1 MIPDSTILIIIFSLI
16 LSALFSGVEIAFISS
31 NKLQIELQN
40 KQGYLSGRIL
50 SKFVKNTPRFIG
62 ATLIGNT
69 IALVVYGIF
78 MAGLLDPLL
87 ELYLPAPFNNDI
99 SILLLQ
105 TILSTLVVLA
115 TAEFLPKSIFLIN
128 PNKMVSL
135 FAIPMLFFYYLLL
148 PFVLIIIFLSKVVI
162 KYVLRLEYT
171 EDKIVFRM
179 TDLTNYLKNSTSYD
193 EEDAEQSEVDTKIFN
208 NAVEFKTL
216 KVRDCMIPRT
226 EIVAVDIEDG
236 IEGLRQAFLESGYS
250 KILVYRENKDDILG
264 YCHSRALF
272 KKPKRIEDIIT
283 PISIIPETIHAN
295 ELLIYFIK
303 DHRSMA
309 LVVDEFG
316 GTSGIVT
323 IEDVMEEIFGE
334 IQDEHDDEMLI
345 EQQLD
350 DNNFL
355 LSARL
360 EVDYLNEKYDWD
372 LPEGDYD
379 TLGGYVLAINEDI
392 PEVGDI
398 IKAGPFTVTVI
409 SKQDARID
417 TVKLQVNLDYI
428 DNA

>member
-1 MIPDSTILIIIFSLI
+1 MISDTTIIIIFFSLI
-16 LSALFSGVEIAFISS
+16 LSAIFSGVEIAFISA

-40 KQGYLSGRIL
+40 KQGYLTGRIL
-50 SKFVKNTPRFIG
+50 STFVKNTPRFIG
-62 ATLIGNT
+62 TTLVGNT

-78 MAGLLDPLL
+78 MASLLEPLL
-87 ELYLPAPFNNDI
+87 ATHLPEAINNNF
-99 SILLLQ
+99 SILIFQ
-105 TILSTLVVLA
+105 TIISTLVVLA

-148 PFVLIIIFLSKVVI
+148 PFVLVIISLSKIII
-162 KYVLRLEYT
+162 KYVLRLDYT
-171 EDKIVFRM
+171 EDKVVFRI
-179 TDLTNYLKNSTSYD
+179 TDLTNYLKNLSSYD
-193 EEDAEQSEVDTKIFN
+193 VEDQEQSEIDTKIFN

-226 EIVAVDIEDG
+226 EIVAVDVEDG
-236 IEGLRQAFLESGYS
+236 IEGLRKAFIESGYS
-250 KILVYRENKDDILG
+250 KILIYRQSKDDILG
-264 YCHSRALF
+264 YSHSRALF
-272 KKPKRIEDIIT
+272 KKPKRLEDIIT
-283 PISIIPETIHAN
+283 PIPIVPETIPAN
-295 ELLIYFIK
+295 ELLIHFIK

-316 GTSGIVT
+316 GTSGLVT

-334 IQDEHDDEMLI
+334 IQDEHDDESLI
-345 EQQLD
+345 EQQID
-350 DNNFL
+350 ENTYL

-360 EVDYLNEKYDWD
+360 EVDYLNEKYRWD

-379 TLGGYVLAINEDI
+379 TLGGYILAIHENI

-398 IKAGPFTVTVI
+398 ITDGPFTLTVMA
-409 SKQDARID
+409 KQDTRID
-417 TVKLQVNLDYI
+417 TVRLQVDLNAA